1 MFSISLDDTVKRFAE
16 FLELDDIMSFLT
28 LDELCGSISR
38 INFNNQLATKFVS
51 KVFDECTK
59 IEKNKLLS
67 LMKFSPGD
75 DATQNFKLFELILTS
90 LEIPILNTLFQSI
103 KTQFNTKKQEPS
115 QPPSVKSEKKT
126 PSSVRSKEPLQ
137 SSDYELCLLVGI
149 GDEADLRK
157 YIDSH
162 TDINFYC
169 ETDKKLT
176 PMMIACRFG
185 HLNIVKLLCSYGV
198 DINRPNSDG
207 YIPLIS
213 VIQGDNLEIIKYL
226 YTINLK
232 IPENI
237 NENKLVNIAAIYNSL
252 RVMQYFVDEWY
263 MTVDYECCLYAARHS
278 NEIMLNYLW
287 NKFPEMQETKK
298 ECCIVAAHYGNV
310 KAINF
315 FYDSKYVDINAT
327 DSKGRTTLMEAIR
340 ANQIETAKLI
350 IDKNCDVNIKSV
362 KNKDALFYA
371 ARNGDVNFLEYLIMK
386 GAIIDDINK
395 LIKVAEKADKSKMVT
410 FFKLQNDYAKNYQ

>member
-28 LDELCGSISR
+28 LDELCSSISR
-38 INFNNQLATKFVS
+38 INFNNQLATKFIS
-51 KVFDECTK
+51 KAFGGCTK
-59 IEKNKLLS
+59 IEKIKLLS
-67 LMKFSPGD
+67 LMKLSPD
-75 DATQNFKLFELILTS
+75 NDSTQNFQLFETILTS
-90 LEIPILNTLFQSI
+90 LEIPILSTLFQSI
-103 KTQFNTKKQEPS
+103 KAQFNTKEQESMKPTSDKIKKMTSLTINSKQ
-115 QPPSVKSEKKT
+115 QT
-126 PSSVRSKEPLQ
+126 I
-137 SSDYELCLLVGI
+137 DYNLLLLVRI
-149 GDEADLRK
+149 GDETRLQHFL
-157 YIDSH
+157 DSH
-162 TDINFYC
+162 HDINFYC
-169 ETDKKLT
+169 ETEEKLT

-185 HLNIVKLLCSYGV
+185 HLNVVKLLYSYGV
-198 DINRPNSDG
+198 DINRPNSEG
-207 YIPLIS
+207 FIPLIS
-213 VIQGDNLEIIKYL
+213 AIQGDSLEIIKYL
-226 YTINLK
+226 YTINVK
-232 IPENI
+232 IPGNI

-263 MTVDYECCLYAARHS
+263 MTVDYECCLHAARHS

-298 ECCIVAAHYGNV
+298 KCCMEAAHYGNV

-315 FYDSKYVDINAT
+315 FYDSKYVDINAKY
-327 DSKGRTTLMEAIR
+327 SKGRTTLMEAIR

-371 ARNGDVNFLEYLIMK
+371 ARNGDVAFLEYLIMK

-395 LIKVAEKADKSKMVT
+395 LIKVAEKAHKSNMVS
-410 FFKLQNDYAKNYQ
+410 FFKVQKDYAKNYQ